1 MQTVE
6 RLTIAIIGMTDT
18 LTLEIRTAWFHAQ
31 IGLEGP
37 YSASFIESEASL
49 RFTAA
54 IIDVRYEADVV
65 LRLTEQLDGE
75 AIPYLF
81 FVPESVID
89 SDPGP
94 FVLSGRSDD
103 IENIVSALM
112 AQGGGIRH

>member
-1 MQTVE
+1 MRTVK

-18 LTLEIRTAWFHAQ
+18 VTSEIRMAWFHAQ

-37 YSASFIESEASL
+37 YSASFIEGETAL
-49 RFTAA
+49 KFVAA
-54 IIDVRYEADVV
+54 IIDVRYEADVL

-81 FVPESVID
+81 FVPETLID
-89 SDPGP
+89 REPGP
-94 FVLSGRSDD
+94 FVLSGRSED
-103 IENIVSALM
+103 IENIVSALI